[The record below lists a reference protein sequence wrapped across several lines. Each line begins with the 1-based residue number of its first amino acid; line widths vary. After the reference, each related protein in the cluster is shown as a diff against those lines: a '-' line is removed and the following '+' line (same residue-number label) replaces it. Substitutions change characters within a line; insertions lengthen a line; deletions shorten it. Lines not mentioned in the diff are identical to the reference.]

1 MARLGASLRAI
12 AADVRVS
19 AQFHREPARALLR
32 AARDAVGWR
41 FELVDPSDEI
51 EHAIEHAIEP
61 APRRRQARLCRLT
74 NGALGVEST
83 RDRDFAT
90 SRDVSVPGAGS
101 NALYARRVAR
111 RPASPAWREEA
122 TAALDALFAHVRA
135 SAPYAR
141 DAPTPGPTRDEGW
154 SLPDDAADVGGA
166 FSRTWECRA
175 AAATLAWY
183 ADGAEAETRA
193 GDGMGRVTEEDVEDA
208 LRVLGVSGDGHVA
221 GGVPVWSALRLR
233 RGARR
238 GTVELDR
245 ALRRN
250 LLLDLDDEDEG
261 GR

>member
-1 MARLGASLRAI
+1 M
-12 AADVRVS
+12 
-19 AQFHREPARALLR
+19 
-32 AARDAVGWR
+32 
-41 FELVDPSDEI
+41 
-51 EHAIEHAIEP
+51 
-61 APRRRQARLCRLT
+61 
-74 NGALGVEST
+74 GVEST
-83 RDRDFAT
+83 RDREVAT

-208 LRVLGVSGDGHVA
+208 LRVLGVSGDGRVA